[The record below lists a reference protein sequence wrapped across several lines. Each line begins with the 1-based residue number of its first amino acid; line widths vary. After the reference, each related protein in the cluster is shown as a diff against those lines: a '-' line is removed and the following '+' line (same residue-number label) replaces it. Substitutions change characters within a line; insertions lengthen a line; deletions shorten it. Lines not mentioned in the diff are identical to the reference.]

1 MAYLALYRAFRPQRF
16 AEVIGQEHI
25 TRTLTNSLEQ
35 RRFSHAYLFS
45 GPRGSGKTSVAKIFA
60 KAINCESSV
69 GGEPCNECASC
80 LAITKG
86 SLLDVIEIDAASNRG
101 VDEIRELRENV
112 KFTPTEV
119 KYKVYIID
127 EVHMLTTEAFNAL
140 LKTLEE
146 PPAHV
151 AFILATTE
159 PHKLPLTIIS
169 RCQRFDFKRIPAQLM
184 ADRLREI
191 AETEGYQISP
201 EALALVARFSEG
213 AMRDALGLLD
223 QAFAMADVGEE
234 ITADDIL
241 TLTGRPL
248 TEEFAAITNLIV
260 DGETEQVLDQI
271 SQLLYQ
277 GKEPQRILE
286 DLIFYYRD
294 LLLLKT
300 APKLAEV
307 ESRQLIDKGFKA
319 AADRYHDEEIYQA
332 IELLNKYLSEMR
344 FTTQS
349 RILLE
354 LALVRLSRMMRKG
367 GALGTPIEPV
377 KTAEPAKVAAPVKA
391 VKAVKPAAVA
401 EVANPVEVDVSN
413 NVEAAQPPEPED
425 EKPQQAKPTRNGNG
439 QIPDGMD
446 LGTYERLCKLCDS
459 GEEELFERVKHEWP
473 EVLIK
478 VKNQKI
484 NVHAWLI
491 DGEPVCA
498 ADNRIVLAFKSVMH
512 RDTTSKQENLKL
524 IERVVKDHLGREFQL
539 VNVMLKDWQQIE
551 EPKPVAN
558 QAADKSTDELVADTI
573 SLFGEDLV
581 EIIE

>member
-1 MAYLALYRAFRPQRF
+1 MAYLALYRAFRPQKF

-60 KAINCESSV
+60 KAINCENST

-151 AFILATTE
+151 VFILATTE

-184 ADRLREI
+184 GDRLQEI
-191 AETEGYQISP
+191 TEIEGYKVSP

-223 QAFAMADVGEE
+223 QAFAMAEVGAE
-234 ITADDIL
+234 IIADDIL

-248 TEEFAAITNLIV
+248 TDEFAAITSLIV
-260 DGETEQVLDQI
+260 SGETEQVLDRVN
-271 SQLLYQ
+271 QLLYQ
-277 GKEPQRILE
+277 GKEPQRVLE
-286 DLIFYYRD
+286 ELIFYYRD

-307 ESRQLIDKGFKA
+307 EAKLIVEQGLKLA
-319 AADRYHDEEIYQA
+319 AERYRDEEIYQA

-367 GALGTPIEPV
+367 GAL
-377 KTAEPAKVAAPVKA
+377 KVEQPQ
-391 VKAVKPAAVA
+391 PVA
-401 EVANPVEVDVSN
+401 EVKVADVQ
-413 NVEAAQPPEPED
+413 AA
-425 EKPQQAKPTRNGNG
+425 RNGNG

-459 GEEELFERVKHEWP
+459 GEDELCEQVKQEWP
-473 EVLIK
+473 EILLK
-478 VKNQKI
+478 VKVQKI

-498 ADNRIVLAFKSVMH
+498 TSNRIVLAFKSVMH
-512 RDTTSKQENLKL
+512 RDTTAKQENLKM
-524 IERVVKDHLGREFQL
+524 IETVVKEHLGKEFHL
-539 VNVMLKDWQQIE
+539 INVMLKDWQQIA
-551 EPKPVAN
+551 EPESAVPKSK
-558 QAADKSTDELVADTI
+558 DKSTDKLVADTI